1 MVARPETTN
10 PNVELQKLGQSLW
23 YDNIERRLI
32 KSGELRRMIEEDGVV
47 GLTSNPTIFD
57 KAISSSVSYD
67 AALSR
72 LVQAGKSPVEIYES
86 LAIEDIRAAADLL
99 RPVYE
104 RTNRLDGLV
113 SLEVSPHLAYYS
125 RETLDEVR
133 RLWEAV
139 DRPNLMVKVPAT
151 RQGIPAVEQLISEGI
166 NINITLIFSLEAYRL
181 VAEAYLAGLERR
193 VEANLPIDHISSVAS
208 FFVSRVDTNVDGQ
221 LAAAFDRS
229 DGRNQRYRLE
239 PLLGRAAIA
248 NCKLAYEIFG
258 DKFGSER
265 FQGLAK
271 SGARV
276 QRLLWGSTST
286 KNPNYPDT
294 YYVDA
299 LIGPDTVNT
308 VPTETLLAFKDH
320 GTVAR
325 TLDADLDEARRV
337 AEELADAGID
347 MDAVTAQLLVEGVDQ
362 FTQSFDQLIAGIEA
376 RAGMIEAVS
385 G

>member
-1 MVARPETTN
+1 MVARTETTN
-10 PNVELQKLGQSLW
+10 PNVELQSLGQSLW
-23 YDNIERRLI
+23 YDNIDRRLI
-32 KSGELRRMIEEDGVV
+32 ESGELRRMIEEDGVV

-67 AALSR
+67 GALSR
-72 LVQAGKSPVEIYES
+72 LVQSGKSAIDIYET

-104 RTNRLDGLV
+104 RTGRVDGLV
-113 SLEVSPHLAYYS
+113 SLEVSPHLAFHTE
-125 RETLDEVR
+125 ETLTEVR
-133 RLWEAV
+133 RLWTAV

-151 RQGIPAVEQLISEGI
+151 PQGIPAVKDLIAEGI
-166 NINITLIFSLEAYRL
+166 NINITLIFSLGAYRL
-181 VAEAYLAGLERR
+181 VVEAYLAGLERR

-208 FFVSRVDTNVDGQ
+208 FFVSRVDTKVDGQ
-221 LAAAFDRS
+221 LAAALDRS
-229 DGRNQRYRLE
+229 DGHGPNAGLE
-239 PLLGRAAIA
+239 SLLGKAAIA
-248 NCKLAYEIFG
+248 NCKLAYEIFQNT
-258 DKFGSER
+258 FGGHRFKGLSE
-265 FQGLAK
+265 

-294 YYVDA
+294 YYVDS

-308 VPTETLLAFKDH
+308 VPTETLHAFKDH

-325 TLDADLDEARRV
+325 TIDAGLDEARRV
-337 AEELADAGID
+337 AEELARAGID
-347 MDAVTAQLLVEGVDQ
+347 IDNVTAQLLQEGVDQ
-362 FTQSFDQLIAGIEA
+362 FVNSFDKLIDGIEA
-376 RAGMIEAVS
+376 RAGMIKAVS

>member
-1 MVARPETTN
+1 MVARAETIN

-23 YDNIERRLI
+23 YDNLDRRLI
-32 KSGELRRMIEEDGVV
+32 ESGVLRRMIEEDGVV

-72 LVQAGKSPVEIYES
+72 LVRTGKSPVDIYET
-86 LAIEDIRAAADLL
+86 LAIEDIRSATDLL

-104 RTNRLDGLV
+104 RTGGLDGLV
-113 SLEVSPHLAYYS
+113 SFEVSPHLAYDTE
-125 RETLDEVR
+125 ETLSEVR
-133 RLWEAV
+133 RLWAAV

-151 RQGIPAVEQLISEGI
+151 QQGIPAVEQLIGEGI
-166 NINITLIFSLEAYRL
+166 NINITLIFSLGAYRQ
-181 VAEAYLAGLERR
+181 VAEAYLAGLEKR
-193 VEANLPIDHISSVAS
+193 VESNLPIDHVSSVAS
-208 FFVSRVDTNVDGQ
+208 FFVSRVDTKVDGQ
-221 LAAAFDRS
+221 LAAVLDRN
-229 DGRNQRYRLE
+229 DGQGPNPKLE
-239 PLLGRAAIA
+239 SLLGKAAIA
-248 NCKLAYEIFG
+248 NCKLAYEIFQNT
-258 DKFGSER
+258 FGGSR
-265 FQGLAK
+265 FQRLSK

-294 YYVDA
+294 YYVDG
-299 LIGPDTVNT
+299 LIGPATVNT
-308 VPTETLLAFKDH
+308 VPTETLYAFKDH

-325 TLDADLDEARRV
+325 TLDTGLDDARQV
-337 AEELADAGID
+337 AEELARAGVDID
-347 MDAVTAQLLVEGVDQ
+347 EVTAQLLQEGVDQ
-362 FTQSFDQLIAGIEA
+362 FAQSFDKLIDGIEA

>member
-1 MVARPETTN
+1 MVARTETTN
-10 PNVELQKLGQSLW
+10 PNVELQRLGQSLW
-23 YDNIERRLI
+23 YDNIDRRLI
-32 KSGELRRMIEEDGVV
+32 ESGELRRMIDEDGVV

-57 KAISSSVSYD
+57 KAISSGAGYD

-72 LVQAGKSPVEIYES
+72 LVRTGKSPVDIYET

-113 SLEVSPHLAYYS
+113 SLEVSPHLAYDS
-125 RETLDEVR
+125 QETLNEVR
-133 RLWEAV
+133 RLWAAV

-151 RQGIPAVEQLISEGI
+151 QQGIPAVEQLVGEGI
-166 NINITLIFSLEAYRL
+166 NINITLIFSLEAYRQ

-208 FFVSRVDTNVDGQ
+208 FFVSRVDTKVDGQ
-221 LAAAFDRS
+221 LAAALDRG
-229 DGRNQRYRLE
+229 DGQGQNSSLE
-239 PLLGRAAIA
+239 SLLGQAAIA
-248 NCKLAYEIFG
+248 NCKLAYEIFQRTFG
-258 DKFGSER
+258 DGR
-265 FQGLAK
+265 FHKLAE

-294 YYVDA
+294 YYVDS

-308 VPTETLLAFKDH
+308 VPTETLHAFKDH

-325 TLDADLDEARRV
+325 TLDVGVYDARHA
-337 AEELADAGID
+337 AEELARIGID
-347 MDAVTAQLLVEGVDQ
+347 MDDVTAQLLEEGVDQ
-362 FTQSFDQLIAGIEA
+362 FAQSFDKLIDGIEA
-376 RAGMIEAVS
+376 RVATIRS
-385 G
+385 GSG